1 MISDNATTTP
11 DDKIIPFSPSRR
23 KAATTATSSR
33 GFCRRLSDCIVM
45 GPAATSNRVKIERRT
60 IEFDQRS
67 HDQVLKV
74 EEIEREVQKEREM
87 KGMYKAR
94 LEKTQVFLKYCL
106 QVAQENGFLD
116 LMLNNNDNKNH
127 DYFSLSPSTISSPP
141 PPSPPQS
148 HPHLAPL
155 IHQAKVNGWYIHP
168 QEIEMIHLSAQGSTA
183 DIYRGKWRGVHVAV
197 KCMYPDFF
205 QSNENGVIFF
215 GQEVETLSK
224 QRHPFVLQLIGAC
237 LDPPDNCWI
246 VTEFLATNLKD
257 WLHGPGKRNK
267 ERKIPVPPLKDRIEK
282 ALEISQAMQYLHE
295 SKPKILHRDLKPSN
309 IFLDDALH
317 VRVADFGHARYLT
330 DGEKALTGE
339 TGTFVYMAPEVI
351 QCGPYDE
358 KCDVYS
364 FGVILNELMSGEH
377 PYIHT
382 DFGPSKIALEVAEN
396 GLRPRIAEL
405 DDELIEVVINDLIKR
420 SWDQDPTARPGFS
433 DITSILRVTHNRLY
447 HGKKKKT
454 NRERI

>member
-1 MISDNATTTP
+1 
-11 DDKIIPFSPSRR
+11 
-23 KAATTATSSR
+23 
-33 GFCRRLSDCIVM
+33 
-45 GPAATSNRVKIERRT
+45 
-60 IEFDQRS
+60 
-67 HDQVLKV
+67 
-74 EEIEREVQKEREM
+74 
-87 KGMYKAR
+87 
-94 LEKTQVFLKYCL
+94 
-106 QVAQENGFLD
+106 
-116 LMLNNNDNKNH
+116 
-127 DYFSLSPSTISSPP
+127 
-141 PPSPPQS
+141 
-148 HPHLAPL
+148 
-155 IHQAKVNGWYIHP
+155 
-168 QEIEMIHLSAQGSTA
+168 MIHLSAQGSTA

-382 DFGPSKIALEVAEN
+382 DFGPSKVCYVLYLFIYYISFCRNLLCIITFNLLIALEVAEN

-447 HGKKKKT
+447 HGIQ
-454 NRERI
+454 E

>member
-1 MISDNATTTP
+1 MIFSDNATTTP
-11 DDKIIPFSPSRR
+11 EDKIIPFSPSRR
-23 KAATTATSSR
+23 KATTTTSSR

-45 GPAATSNRVKIERRT
+45 GPATSNRVKIERRA

-67 HDQVLKV
+67 HQ
-74 EEIEREVQKEREM
+74 
-87 KGMYKAR
+87 
-94 LEKTQVFLKYCL
+94 
-106 QVAQENGFLD
+106 
-116 LMLNNNDNKNH
+116 
-127 DYFSLSPSTISSPP
+127 
-141 PPSPPQS
+141 
-148 HPHLAPL
+148 
-155 IHQAKVNGWYIHP
+155 
-168 QEIEMIHLSAQGSTA
+168 IEMIHLSAQGSTA

-205 QSNENGVIFF
+205 HSNENGVIFF
-215 GQEVETLSK
+215 GQEVETLSR

-364 FGVILNELMSGEH
+364 FGVILNELMSGQH

-396 GLRPRIAEL
+396 GLRPRIGEL

-433 DITSILRVTHNRLY
+433 DITSILSITHKRF
-447 HGKKKKT
+447 HGIQ
-454 NRERI
+454 E